1 MKLEKNFPAT
11 YAAYPEIA
19 AWVEDELSKLD
30 CPQKIIM
37 QISMCLEEAFINIAH
52 YAYGDKTGSMDL
64 IFEYDNSIVTLCL
77 KDKGVAFD
85 PLAKQDPDVTLGI
98 DERKIG
104 GLGIFLVKEMMDEVH
119 YQRLNNENVLTFSK
133 KIK

>member
-11 YAAYPEIA
+11 DAAYPEVA
-19 AWVEDELSKLD
+19 AWVEGELEKLD
-30 CPQKIIM
+30 CPMKLVM

-52 YAYGDKTGSMDL
+52 YAYGDKTGDMDL
-64 IFEYDNSIVTLCL
+64 IFEYENNIVTLYL
-77 KDKGVAFD
+77 KDKGIAFD

-98 DERKIG
+98 DERKVG
-104 GLGIFLVKEMMDEVH
+104 GLGIFLVKEMMDDVN
-119 YQRLNNENVLTFSK
+119 YQRIDNENILSFSK